1 MSVVD
6 LAFLWLEAA
15 WRRRYLIVVP
25 ILAMPPMA
33 FLAAGFAPKSY
44 EARTT
49 ILVQE
54 TAKMN
59 PFLTD
64 LAVGPNLKER
74 MSALNALTHS
84 PHVLEQVLR
93 DVRQIDDRSS
103 QAEREERIANLSAAI
118 SVDLMG
124 NDLVVFKIRG
134 PQGEGL
140 AATLTSVSN
149 RFLER
154 MLAPER
160 SAITGSQSFLK
171 SELDE
176 RGTRLKSAQD
186 ALAKFRMENA
196 SRLPTLE
203 SSNVTRLSDL
213 QTKLSDNRMQLAA
226 AKAELGN
233 VRQRLIETNP
243 MIGQIEEDILKGTR
257 ALGELRVRYT
267 EEHSL
272 VQAELRAL
280 KRLQEE
286 RERLLK
292 ESQSIGDQ
300 DIEALWNMAAGGAMK
315 HVEEAPALLVSQ
327 LGKLQET
334 SQRHVRLE
342 TESAELLREVSILEK
357 AIAET
362 GPVGQQQKQ
371 LEDNIRFAQESYD
384 AIAKRFDN
392 AEVTGALGKFEAPE
406 RVKII
411 DMPIDPTSPV
421 TPGRALFLLA
431 GILGG
436 MFMGAGLAAMAE
448 ILDSRPR
455 RAIDF
460 ERLAGVPVL
469 ARYRA

>member
-1 MSVVD
+1 MNIVD
-6 LAFLWLEAA
+6 LAFLGLEAA
-15 WRRRYLIVVP
+15 WRRRYLIIVP

-33 FLAAGFAPKSY
+33 FFAAGFAPKSY

-84 PHVLEQVLR
+84 SHVLEQVLR
-93 DVRQIDDRSS
+93 DVRQIDDGSS
-103 QAEREERIANLSAAI
+103 QPEREERTANLSAAI
-118 SVDLMG
+118 SVELMG

-134 PQGEGL
+134 PHGEGL
-140 AATLTSVSN
+140 AATLTAVSN

-171 SELDE
+171 TELAE
-176 RGTRLKSAQD
+176 RETRLKKAQD
-186 ALAKFRMENA
+186 ALANFRMENA

-226 AKAELGN
+226 AKAELGD
-233 VRQRLIETNP
+233 VKQRLIETNP

-257 ALGELRVRYT
+257 GLGDLRVRYT

-272 VQAELRAL
+272 VQAELRSL

-300 DIEALWNMAAGGAMK
+300 DIEALWNMAAGSTMK
-315 HVEEAPALLVSQ
+315 SVEDAPALLVSQ

-342 TESAELLREVSILEK
+342 TETTELTREVSVLEK

-362 GPVGQQQKQ
+362 GPVAQQQKQ
-371 LEDNIRFAQESYD
+371 FEDNIQFAQASYD

-392 AEVTGALGKFEAPE
+392 AEITGALGRFEAPE

-421 TPGRALFLLA
+421 TPGRILFLLA

-436 MFMGAGLAAMAE
+436 LFLGAGLAAMAE
-448 ILDSRPR
+448 ILDTRPR
-455 RAIDF
+455 RVIDF

-469 ARYRA
+469 ARCRL

>member
-1 MSVVD
+1 MNIVD
-6 LAFLWLEAA
+6 LAFLGVEAA

-33 FLAAGFAPKSY
+33 FFAAGFAPKIY

-49 ILVQE
+49 VLVQE

-84 PHVLEQVLR
+84 SHILEQVLR
-93 DVRQIDDRSS
+93 DVRQIDDHSS
-103 QAEREERIANLSAAI
+103 QAEREERIADLSDAI

-124 NDLVVFKIRG
+124 SDLVVFKIRG
-134 PQGEGL
+134 PHGEGL
-140 AATLTSVSN
+140 AATLTSVSS

-160 SAITGSQSFLK
+160 SAITNSQSFLK
-171 SELDE
+171 GELVE
-176 RGTRLKSAQD
+176 RETRLKAAQD

-196 SRLPTLE
+196 ARLPTLE

-233 VRQRLIETNP
+233 VKQRLIETNP
-243 MIGQIEEDILKGTR
+243 MIGQIEEDIMKGTR
-257 ALGELRVRYT
+257 ALGDLRVRYT

-286 RERLLK
+286 RERLLQ

-315 HVEEAPALLVSQ
+315 HVEDVPALLVSQ

-342 TESAELLREVSILEK
+342 TETTELMREVSILEK

-362 GPVGQQQKQ
+362 GPVGQQLKQ
-371 LEDNIRFAQESYD
+371 FEESIQFAQASYD

-392 AEVTGALGKFEAPE
+392 AEITGALGKFEAPE

-421 TPGRALFLLA
+421 TPGRTLFLLA

-436 MFMGAGLAAMAE
+436 LLMGAGLAAAAE
-448 ILDSRPR
+448 ILDARLR
-455 RAIDF
+455 RVIDF
-460 ERLAGVPVL
+460 EKLAGVPVL
-469 ARYRA
+469 ARCRL

>member
-1 MSVVD
+1 MNIVD
-6 LAFLWLEAA
+6 LTLLGLEAA

-25 ILAMPPMA
+25 IIAMPPMA
-33 FLAAGFAPKSY
+33 FFAAGFAPKSY

-84 PHVLEQVLR
+84 
-93 DVRQIDDRSS
+93 S
-103 QAEREERIANLSAAI
+103 QAEREERTANLSAAI
-118 SVDLMG
+118 SVELMG

-134 PQGEGL
+134 PRGEGL
-140 AATLTSVSN
+140 AATLTAVSN

-160 SAITGSQSFLK
+160 SAITNSQSFLK
-171 SELDE
+171 GELVE
-176 RGTRLKSAQD
+176 RESRLKTAQD

-243 MIGQIEEDILKGTR
+243 MIGQIEEDIMKGTR
-257 ALGELRVRYT
+257 ALGDLRVRYT

-292 ESQSIGDQ
+292 ESQSIGNR
-300 DIEALWNMAAGGAMK
+300 DIEALWNMAAGSTLK
-315 HVEEAPALLVSQ
+315 SVEDMPALLVSQ

-342 TESAELLREVSILEK
+342 TETTELTREVAVLEK

-371 LEDNIRFAQESYD
+371 LEDNIQFAQASYD

-392 AEVTGALGKFEAPE
+392 AEITGALGKFEAPE

-421 TPGRALFLLA
+421 TPGRVLFLLA

-436 MFMGAGLAAMAE
+436 LFMGASLAAVAE
-448 ILDSRPR
+448 ILDSRLR
-455 RAIDF
+455 RVIDF